1 MKKLLLF
8 FVLFMFSASAA
19 AGLKVIHTADG
30 HTRLERIEGY
40 VDPKIEAYRESMK
53 DTKPMS
59 DDEYLRAH
67 KKELR
72 ELLEN
77 SHKPAIRGEAK
88 FPKEFD
94 KYNR

>member
-1 MKKLLLF
+1 MKKLLLICF
-8 FVLFMFSASAA
+8 LALISTSVF
-19 AGLKVIHTADG
+19 AGLKLTYTTDG
-30 HTRLERIEGY
+30 RPNLEWIEGY
-40 VDPKIEAYRESMK
+40 EDPDIKAYREQMK